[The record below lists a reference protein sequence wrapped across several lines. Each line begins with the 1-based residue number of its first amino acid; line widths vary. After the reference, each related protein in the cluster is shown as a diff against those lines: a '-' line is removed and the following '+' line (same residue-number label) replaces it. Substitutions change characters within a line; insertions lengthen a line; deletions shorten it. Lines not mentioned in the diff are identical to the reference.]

1 MKIDL
6 NMEHGKALIEERL
19 DKFKAN
25 LNTCLRFKLHIH
37 NMSDDTIAHL
47 SLIKSERTI
56 RSKLHREVLLKFG
69 KLFNDN
75 DLKILK

>member
-6 NMEHGKALIEERL
+6 NLEHGKSLIEERL
-19 DKFKAN
+19 DKLKAN
-25 LNTCLRFKLHIH
+25 LHTCLRFKLHIH

-47 SLIKSERTI
+47 SLIKNERTI
-56 RSKLHREVLLKFG
+56 RSKLHKEVLFKFG
-69 KLFNDN
+69 KLFTTN